1 MSMVAPPA
9 GTAGG
14 VVVGGVGESWVRAGP
29 ADPRGVRVVDV
40 VARAG
45 RVGAGVMLTLDG
57 STACFVMLV
66 VGGPLVGVVVVVE
79 LVVAALV
86 DVVAEA
92 GGRNDCVVQSQ
103 R

>member
-1 MSMVAPPA
+1 MVAPPV

-14 VVVGGVGESWVRAGP
+14 VVVEGVGESRVTAGSAAP
-29 ADPRGVRVVDV
+29 LGVPVVDV
-40 VARAG
+40 VGRAG
-45 RVGAGVMLTLDG
+45 GVDAGVMLAVAG

-66 VGGPLVGVVVVVE
+66 VGGPPVGVVVVVE

-92 GGRNDCVVQSQ
+92 GETNDCVVQSQ
-103 R
+103 GKP